1 MLIVNS
7 MAIAPIQ
14 ALSAPEPRLQAST
27 ERAADESFLEITLT
41 LEAMDYP
48 TYEALLE
55 AANESATAA
64 IERSFTDSLRWA
76 VVRVNILGSH
86 GGTVVPLL
94 TAQVSRESWQSYPNV
109 EQWGRWLGSSAQ
121 QLLDFQTGANQSSHV
136 AEAGAS
142 DDAAAPISRGRG
154 GRVRRFL
161 SGQ

>member
-1 MLIVNS
+1 

-14 ALSAPEPRLQAST
+14 VLSAPGPQLQAST
-27 ERAADESFLEITLT
+27 ERAADESLLEITLT

-55 AANESATAA
+55 AATQSATAA

-76 VVRVNILGSH
+76 VVRVNILGTH
-86 GGTVVPLL
+86 GGTIVPLL
-94 TAQVSRESWQSYPNV
+94 TVQVPRESWQSYPNV
-109 EQWGRWLGSSAQ
+109 EQWGRWLGSASQ
-121 QLLDFQTGANQSSHV
+121 QLLDFQTGSAQSSRI

-142 DDAAAPISRGRG
+142 ADAAVSISRGRG

-161 SGQ
+161 SSQ